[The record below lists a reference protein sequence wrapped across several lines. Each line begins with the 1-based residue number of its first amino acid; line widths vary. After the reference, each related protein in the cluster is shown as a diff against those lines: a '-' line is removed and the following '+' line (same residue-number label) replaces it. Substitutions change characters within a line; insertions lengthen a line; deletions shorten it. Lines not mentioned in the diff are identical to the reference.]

1 MRGSEHRHYVA
12 FIGRTRHS
20 VPAVF
25 GYGMNGG
32 QGAARPSKRTLS
44 ATNSTGLSQRLLNR
58 SRVLEQN
65 PLDHGNRKA
74 AILDQVIME
83 LAEPETFAGAIF
95 VAAKQIHDLPFSC
108 DVTDFLRRT

>member
-32 QGAARPSKRTLS
+32 QGAARPSKRTLR
-44 ATNSTGLSQRLLNR
+44 ATKQLQDYLS
-58 SRVLEQN
+58 V
-65 PLDHGNRKA
+65 
-74 AILDQVIME
+74 
-83 LAEPETFAGAIF
+83 
-95 VAAKQIHDLPFSC
+95 C
-108 DVTDFLRRT
+108 